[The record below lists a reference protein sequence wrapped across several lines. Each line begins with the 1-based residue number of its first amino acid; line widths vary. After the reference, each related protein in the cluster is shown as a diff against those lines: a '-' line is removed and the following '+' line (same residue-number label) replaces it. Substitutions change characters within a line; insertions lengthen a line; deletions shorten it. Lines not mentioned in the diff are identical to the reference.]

1 MKERHEWN
9 YPLCKQ
15 IIYELL
21 VESYAGRV
29 DRVVA
34 ASQRDDPTP
43 RNGEAVGFRPGEFQK
58 GDVLGGAVVRVA
70 GYGSRGTVCNF
81 PGARAEGVPNGG
93 TTTVGGWGAFN
104 LVTVKGVS

>member
-1 MKERHEWN
+1 MKECHEWN
-9 YPLCKQ
+9 YSRCKQ

-21 VESYAGRV
+21 VKSYASRV
-29 DRVVA
+29 NRVVA

-58 GDVLGGAVVRVA
+58 GDVFGGAVVRVA

-81 PGARAEGVPNGG
+81 PGARAEGIPDGW
-93 TTTVGGWGAFN
+93 TTTVGGGGAFN
-104 LVTVKGVS
+104 LVAVRGVS